1 MRELFIFLIISIVIS
16 TSVFYDIYRLNKIK
30 EENQEKVEC
39 QIISAFSD
47 SVTITIKYKTMTSIV
62 KPKKQISPRERTIK
76 CYIYQGELYLDKFEA
91 DMSVQTTI
99 YIIVIYVHLF
109 LIFMLSLIYMF
120 KKNPEINEA

>member
-1 MRELFIFLIISIVIS
+1 MRELFIFLVISIVIS

-47 SVTITIKYKTMTSIV
+47 SVTIKYKTMTSTV

-91 DMSVQTTI
+91 DMSVYTTI
-99 YIIVIYVHLF
+99 YIIVIYIHLF

-120 KKNPEINEA
+120 KKNLEINEA